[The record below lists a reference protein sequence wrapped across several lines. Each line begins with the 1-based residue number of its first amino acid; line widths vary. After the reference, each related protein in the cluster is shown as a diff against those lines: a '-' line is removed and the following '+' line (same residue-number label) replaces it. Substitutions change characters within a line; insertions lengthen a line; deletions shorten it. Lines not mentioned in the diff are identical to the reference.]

1 MIASHHA
8 ASSARPAPYPFFSHA
23 LAIPLGPD
31 VEEQAE
37 EINCSDASFSEA
49 PMAGIALPE
58 TCAPDA
64 ATNIAVSWSDMVA
77 HRDYL
82 VRFAQ
87 RKLMDPALAEDAV
100 HDVFE
105 AVISGRALFGG
116 RAALRSWLTAILKNK
131 IVDVIRQ
138 RARYDSMDATPDDE
152 EAPQIACSDARPDEI
167 AEHRELLGQTLKR
180 ILALPQSLRDVMQ
193 FRVLQD
199 ESSQAV
205 CRRLCITEAA
215 LFVRLHRAR
224 KQLMC

>member
-1 MIASHHA
+1 MFELAENAS
-8 ASSARPAPYPFFSHA
+8 
-23 LAIPLGPD
+23 
-31 VEEQAE
+31 
-37 EINCSDASFSEA
+37 
-49 PMAGIALPE
+49 LPSL
-58 TCAPDA
+58 P
-64 ATNIAVSWSDMVA
+64 VLWQDMLP
-77 HRDYL
+77 HRDYM

-87 RKLMDPALAEDAV
+87 RKLQDPALAEDAV

-138 RARYDSMDATPDDE
+138 RARFDGFNQIDGFDSEGEDGSVQ
-152 EAPQIACSDARPDEI
+152 QIECNAARPDEI
-167 AEHRELLGQTLKR
+167 AEHRELLGQTLQR
-180 ILALPQSLRDVMQ
+180 IATLPKGLRDVMQ

-199 ESSQAV
+199 EPSQAV